1 MSYAGGAEDDSAIM
15 LIVELPCPPHERRE
29 RPCFMGTKK
38 VKTIVKISSIESDFL
53 AWREGNCRAY
63 WNKERRP
70 GNDFLMTAS
79 VGRTSVMVG

>member
-1 MSYAGGAEDDSAIM
+1 MKEGKDRASWA
-15 LIVELPCPPHERRE
+15 P
-29 RPCFMGTKK
+29 KN

-79 VGRTSVMVG
+79 VGRTSVMMG

>member
-1 MSYAGGAEDDSAIM
+1 MA
-15 LIVELPCPPHERRE
+15 PRN
-29 RPCFMGTKK
+29 

-53 AWREGNCRAY
+53 GRREGNCRAY

-79 VGRTSVMVG
+79 VGRTSVMMG

>member
-1 MSYAGGAEDDSAIM
+1 MHAQGPIFYAGGAEDDSAIM
-15 LIVELPCPPHERRE
+15 LIVELACPPHGRGERN
-29 RPCFMGTKK
+29 

-53 AWREGNCRAY
+53 GRREGNCRAY

-79 VGRTSVMVG
+79 VGRTSVMMG

>member
-1 MSYAGGAEDDSAIM
+1 
-15 LIVELPCPPHERRE
+15 
-29 RPCFMGTKK
+29 MGTKK
-38 VKTIVKISSIESDFL
+38 RQGIVKMSFIESDFL

-79 VGRTSVMVG
+79 VGRTSVMTG